1 MHAAPELHTA
11 TDTATEQIR
20 LPRPPGP
27 SGILHVNYKEHDDPV
42 QFMLGITR
50 EYGDIVCYETPYSL
64 AYIVN
69 NPDLIAHVMR
79 DRSYERGSLLKL
91 VLGEGLLSSEGEHWQ
106 KQRKLMM
113 PEFHPRVIAN
123 FAGEMYACVLEL
135 VQRWQ
140 QKSQEGEVVDIA
152 DEMLSLTLDVVTH
165 TLFSGEL
172 SSQAGS
178 INYAVKTLLADIGG
192 FVRSEFTVSF
202 EISPSRNRAFA
213 KDMANLNAMVYEVIT
228 RRRETNQA
236 GVIHHDL
243 LDLLLETR
251 DETGEGLSDKAVR
264 DEIVTMLFAG
274 NETTAVMLG
283 WTMHCLSLHQD
294 VDATLRQEVGSTLA
308 GRAPSLEELPKMP
321 YLKMTLQEVMRMFPP
336 VWSIFRKVD
345 YDGEVGGFLVEAGNT
360 MIISPYAMHF
370 HPDFWPEPE
379 RFDPFRF
386 TFEQERDRP
395 KFAYIP
401 FGAGRHL
408 CVGKHFAMMEA
419 QIVTAVL
426 AQCFRW
432 KLKAGHEVRH
442 EPLVTLRPKNGLPFH
457 LETLPTAAGV
467 IEDLQRKI
475 ELARQN

>member
-1 MHAAPELHTA
+1 MPASQQLQ
-11 TDTATEQIR
+11 DTAVETR
-20 LPRPPGP
+20 LLRPPGP
-27 SGILHVNYKEHDDPV
+27 PGILQIGDNQQDDPV
-42 QFMLGITR
+42 DFMLGITR
-50 EYGDIVCYETPYSL
+50 QFGDIVCYET
-64 AYIVN
+64 AYGLTYLVN

-91 VLGEGLLSSEGEHWQ
+91 VLGEGLLSAEGQHWQ
-106 KQRKLMM
+106 KQRKLIM

-123 FAGEMYACVLEL
+123 FADEMYACVLEM
-135 VQRWQ
+135 VQPW
-140 QKSQEGEVVDIA
+140 KTSSEKGEVVDVA
-152 DEMLSLTLDVVTH
+152 DELLSFTLDVVTR

-172 SSQAGS
+172 SSEAGS
-178 INYAVKTLLADIGG
+178 INHAVKTLLADIGG

-213 KDMANLNAMVYEVIT
+213 GDLNKLNDMVYDVISS
-228 RRRETNQA
+228 RRQQNQTEI
-236 GVIHHDL
+236 VHHDL

-251 DETGEGLSDKAVR
+251 DENGAGLSDKAVR
-264 DEIVTMLFAG
+264 DEMVTMLFAG

-283 WTMHCLSLHQD
+283 WTMHCLALHSE
-294 VDATLRQEVGSTLA
+294 VDAKVREEITSTLA
-308 GRAPSLEELPKMP
+308 GRAPSLEELPQLP
-321 YLKMTLQEVMRMFPP
+321 YLKMTLHEVMRMFPP

-360 MIISPYAMHF
+360 IIISPYTMHF
-370 HPDFWPEPE
+370 HPDYWPEPE
-379 RFDPFRF
+379 RFDPYRF

-395 KFAYIP
+395 KYAYIP

-419 QIVTAVL
+419 QIVISVL
-426 AQCFRW
+426 RQCFNW
-432 KLKAGHEVRH
+432 KLQDGHEVQH

-457 LETLPTAAGV
+457 LETLPAIDGV

-475 ELARQN
+475 ELARQNK